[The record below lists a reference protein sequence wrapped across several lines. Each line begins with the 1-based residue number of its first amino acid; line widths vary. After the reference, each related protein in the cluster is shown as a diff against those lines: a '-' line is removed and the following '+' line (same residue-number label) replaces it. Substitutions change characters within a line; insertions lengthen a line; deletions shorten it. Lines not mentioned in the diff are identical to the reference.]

1 MDMKVVQKS
10 KFKPKAF
17 EYFRLVEQGE
27 SIVITDHGRPVAR
40 IVPYS
45 EGPGDAVGSLRG
57 TLVAYWDPLE
67 PVGEADWEAGS

>member
-27 SIVITDHGRPVAR
+27 SIVVTDHGRPIAK
-40 IVPYS
+40 IVPYAEQPS
-45 EGPGDAVGSLRG
+45 ATGSLTG
-57 TLVAYWDPLE
+57 TLLAYHRPLE
-67 PVGEADWEAGS
+67 PVAETDWEAGT